1 MTTIE
6 IIVLIVGVFLFAGVL
21 GFGLSQGGKDEPEV
35 ETFTEY
41 TTEEYANIKAAEEA
55 YNKPVVDIEVNEP
68 EFVAKLVKTAKILPP
83 ESIINAEAL
92 LSKATGSDEAPVT
105 VELSVERT
113 APKSEFPIDKPKAK
127 KKYPRKKKPAKVQE

>member
-35 ETFTEY
+35 ETFSEY
-41 TTEEYANIKAAEEA
+41 TTEEARNIKAAEEA

-68 EFVAKLVKTAKILPP
+68 EFVAKETTPQVEDLVV
-83 ESIINAEAL
+83 
-92 LSKATGSDEAPVT
+92 KATGSDEAAVV
-105 VELSVERT
+105 VELSVEKK

-127 KKYPRKKKPAKVQE
+127 KKYPRKKKPSKVQE